1 MKIGRSLLLLFLTA
15 VMAVFLARVSS
26 AVPLAK
32 EVMEKLR
39 ADGSLD
45 ALTARLK
52 DARARGVDAPERF
65 KFQRNLAAGTNAAD
79 TVNVLVILVD
89 FSDKPYN
96 AAGSVVARPGQ
107 FDTVLFSE
115 GKLNPTGSMTEYYLE
130 NSYGAFYIKGDI
142 KGWYHMPHPHSY
154 YCPPGT
160 FGLGA
165 FPNNTQQ
172 LTIDAVNMAADSG
185 VNFMLYDAYPPG
197 NPDGNVDGL
206 FIVHSGA
213 GYEETGDTSLIHSHK
228 WELGGSPCP
237 DWIEKNGVRIDAF
250 TVEPEESGLSHKIS
264 PIGVFCHEYG
274 HFIGLSDLYD
284 VEDNNNPAISKGLG
298 DWSLMATGS
307 YNGGSQFPAH
317 LDAWSKI
324 KAGFAYPIDIVA
336 NQVNVEIPQVETNP
350 VIYKLS
356 KEGWSSVQ
364 YFLVENRRRTL
375 FDIGLPW
382 DGLLIYHVDELFGD
396 PNGNNAGF
404 PYHVALEQADGLRQL
419 ETATNNR
426 GDASDPWPGA
436 LGRRSFDDLSTPGSR
451 YYGPDITQI
460 SVWNISDPDSIMT
473 ANLDVRWSRPH
484 FVLDTAIFADAN
496 ADGIFDPG
504 EQVMLYF
511 NLRNDWLTAHNATI
525 TLSADDPKIIFATP
539 SVFRAVINGD
549 GSIVDNAGDPIIFTI
564 PDSVVPRYDS
574 FFVTVESDGGAF
586 KAVFGR
592 ERQVGRAQVL
602 VVDDDRGARYD
613 TMYVG
618 DLYKKRV
625 PSDVWEKK
633 SVGSPPGAVLN
644 NYYMVVWFTGDS
656 ATDYL
661 QAADIAAM
669 KEYLDNG
676 GNLFLTGQ
684 GVANEL
690 AIQDS
695 AFLSDYLHANIA
707 LTPVFYFAHAGVAG
721 SPIGNGLRAKY
732 DNSGQQAF
740 VARPQLEPINGAIP
754 AFRFD
759 IAGTTYYTA
768 LSYSGSFKVVF
779 FNWGYEG
786 LLNTS
791 ITYARRDTIMANIL
805 NFFGAIPTDINDG
818 RNPAAFPKSF
828 ILEQNYPNPFNPIT
842 HIRYSIQNT
851 GAFPIPNT
859 ILRIYNVL
867 GQEIRTLVD
876 RKQIPGEYD
885 IEWDGNDQSGHRVA
899 SGLYFYKISRGADKE
914 TKKMVLLK

>member
-1 MKIGRSLLLLFLTA
+1 
-15 VMAVFLARVSS
+15 V
-26 AVPLAK
+26 
-32 EVMEKLR
+32 
-39 ADGSLD
+39 
-45 ALTARLK
+45 
-52 DARARGVDAPERF
+52 
-65 KFQRNLAAGTNAAD
+65 
-79 TVNVLVILVD
+79 
-89 FSDKPYN
+89 
-96 AAGSVVARPGQ
+96 
-107 FDTVLFSE
+107 
-115 GKLNPTGSMTEYYLE
+115 
-130 NSYGAFYIKGDI
+130 
-142 KGWYHMPHPHSY
+142 KGWYRMPHPHSY

-160 FGLGA
+160 FGLGT

-185 VNFMLYDAYPPG
+185 VNFSTYDAYPPG
-197 NPDGNVDGL
+197 NPDGKVDGL
-206 FIVHSGA
+206 FIVHAGA
-213 GYEETGDTSLIHSHK
+213 GYEETGDTTLIHSHK
-228 WELGGSPCP
+228 WELGYHYLV
-237 DWIEKNGVRIDAF
+237 KNGDTINAF

-274 HFIGLSDLYD
+274 HFIGLVDLYD
-284 VEDNNNPAISKGLG
+284 VEDNNNPAVSKGLG

-307 YNGGSQFPAH
+307 YNGGSQYPAH

-324 KAGFAYPIDIVA
+324 KAGFAFPIEISA
-336 NQVNVEIPQVETNP
+336 NQVNVEIPQVETDP

-356 KEGWSSVQ
+356 KAGWSAVQ

-396 PNGNNAGF
+396 AYGNNAGI

-426 GDASDPWPGA
+426 GDAGDPWPGA
-436 LGRRSFDDLSTPGSR
+436 LEKRSFDDLSTPSSR
-451 YYGPDITQI
+451 YYGPDITEI

-473 ANLDVRWSRPH
+473 ANLDISWSRPH

-504 EQVMLYF
+504 EQVMFYF

-525 TLSADDPKIIFATP
+525 TLSSDDPKINFTTP
-539 SVFRAVINGD
+539 SVFRAAINGD
-549 GSIVDNAGDPIIFTI
+549 GSVTDNAGDPIIFTI

-586 KAVFGR
+586 TAVFGR
-592 ERQVGRAQVL
+592 ERQIGRAQVL
-602 VVDDDRGARYD
+602 VVDDDRGAKYD

-633 SVGSPPGAVLN
+633 NLGSPPGAVLD
-644 NYYMVVWFTGDS
+644 NYHIVVWFTGDS

-661 QAADIAAM
+661 QTADITAM

-684 GVANEL
+684 GLAGEL
-690 AIQDS
+690 RLDDS
-695 AFLSDYLHANIA
+695 VFMDNYLHARFGGA
-707 LTPVFYFAHAGVAG
+707 LFYFQHLGIAG
-721 SPIGNGLRAKY
+721 SPIGDGLKVKY
-732 DNSGQQAF
+732 DNNGTQVFSLSQQIIP
-740 VARPQLEPINGAIP
+740 VNGALP
-754 AFRFD
+754 AFKFS
-759 IAGTTYYTA
+759 IGNNYSA
-768 LSYSGSFKVVF
+768 LSYAGAYKVVF
-779 FNWGYEG
+779 FSWGYEAI
-786 LLNTS
+786 LNTNQPPS
-791 ITYARRDTIMANIL
+791 QFFNRDTVMANIL
-805 NFFGAIPTDINDG
+805 HFFGDIPTDINDG
-818 RNPAAFPKSF
+818 RNPGVIPKSF
-828 ILEQNYPNPFNPIT
+828 VLEQNYPNPFNPIT

-859 ILRIYNVL
+859 VLKIYNVL
-867 GQEIRTLVD
+867 GQEIRTLID

-885 IEWDGNDQSGHRVA
+885 IEWDGNDQYGNRVA
-899 SGLYFYKISRGADKE
+899 SGLYFYRISRGADKE